1 MDRFKRFGKWLLE
14 LIRKSVILCISLLL
28 GLIVMLAA
36 VLLIVSHDPNSAL
49 RNHPSDKQLIT
60 NFVDHEVEFQQ
71 LAHLLEE
78 KRDIVRVSG
87 LGSCAD
93 TNGVLFQNA
102 NDPYCEK
109 LIELI
114 QAVGMGWNSASI
126 FLGQDHLW
134 VTVSTSGIS
143 VSGSEKGYYFSQ
155 VDIPKED
162 LVENTQKASGKEIY
176 REIGN
181 GWYIYLLR

>member
-1 MDRFKRFGKWLLE
+1 MQK
-14 LIRKSVILCISLLL
+14 LIRKGVVLCISLLL
-28 GLIVMLAA
+28 GLIVMLAT
-36 VLLIVSHDPNSAL
+36 VLLIGLHDPNSVL
-49 RNHPSDKQLIT
+49 REHPSDTQLIT
-60 NFVDHEVEFQQ
+60 NFVDHEGEFQQ

-87 LGSCAD
+87 SGSCAD
-93 TNGVLFQNA
+93 SNGVLFQNA

-109 LIELI
+109 LVELV

-126 FLGQDHLW
+126 FLGQDRLW
-134 VTVSTSGIS
+134 VTVSASGLS
-143 VSGSEKGYYFSQ
+143 VSGSEKGYYFPQ

-162 LVENTQKASGKEIY
+162 LVENTQKASGNEVY

-181 GWYIYLLR
+181 GWYIYLLW